1 MPMQNALILNMPMQ
15 NGYSHRCHQITIL
28 FFKYAIKHK
37 KILNCPY
44 SFFLPSHGVT
54 KIYRFFE
61 NRQKLPVKLDRI
73 GLPNK
78 PARFTVHILKF
89 LSIHKKSENDNK
101 N

>member
-1 MPMQNALILNMPMQ
+1 MPMQ

-54 KIYRFFE
+54 KIYR
-61 NRQKLPVKLDRI
+61 
-73 GLPNK
+73 
-78 PARFTVHILKF
+78 LKSSKITGKIRSDWTDPINQSSLLF
-89 LSIHKKSENDNK
+89 IF
-101 N
+101 